1 MRGVFS
7 TGHSRDMAR
16 IALATFQSEDGLQRA
31 GNELFLETPRS
42 GAALMGGASTGDRG
56 AISAGSLEGS
66 NVDLGNELVTMIAY
80 QRAFSANS
88 KTVTTADEMLQEV
101 TNLKR

>member
-1 MRGVFS
+1 
-7 TGHSRDMAR
+7 
-16 IALATFQSEDGLQRA
+16 LKRA
-31 GNELFLETPRS
+31 GNELFLETPDS
-42 GAALMGGASTGDRG
+42 GQALIGAASTGERG

-66 NVDLGNELVTMIAY
+66 NVDIGIELVTMIAF